1 MSGGT
6 VLIRLQNLAWSA
18 NASDI
23 RRFFNGLAIPEG
35 GVHIVGGDR
44 GDAFVTFTSD
54 ETARLAL
61 LLDGQELC
69 GQTLK
74 LFVSSNA
81 EMQHVVQQVRLAA
94 VAPAEEPQPPTTPT
108 PPPLREQ
115 PNQGLFE
122 HSAGYRGRGYGR
134 ADQRPYPRERFYPE
148 ADARQHTGGS
158 RYFPAD
164 TAVAAYENDAAA
176 AAVPPEKRQRLD
188 RGEGYYREGGDG
200 YGRNGGRGGGRG
212 GYEPTAYGRRI
223 YADQQQPQSRYPMH
237 HQQTWPQQR
246 HSNGAESEFT
256 DRQQY
261 RQPYQQHPH
270 HQRYGEDNG
279 GNYDSGYGSSRRWAS
294 NPSRTDEENYRYSR
308 GGDWNEQHN
317 SGWDNAQ
324 QMEGGEGRSG
334 GGPAS
339 DAAAAAAASALNA
352 YSNIYS
358 GGEDNPPST
367 SLAAAYSSSRDP
379 RLAGRNQREPVDST
393 ARGPVEA
400 AAAIESEDRSS
411 FYNEHRD
418 PRFKGELYN
427 AEARSR
433 PADEAKQP
441 QPQLPLGSAS
451 SSGRSRERDYKAE
464 EEGYVFYKDRG
475 QQQQRGGRYA
485 GGRGGSHHSR
495 PYDDTAAA
503 EFGDSGGRRGRQSYD
518 NYEMGEEGGGP
529 RGGWRGR
536 GRGGRGGGGPSNGFP
551 APYSES
557 GGYRPKPWIADGSGG
572 SGPAGSSGFQL
583 LPQPPVGDDDSVAAA
598 FRQLCHP
605 GRPKSLLGPAPSGPP
620 PNWRSEAAQSP
631 AAAAAELPNQTSL
644 QPPPMPQL
652 PREALPDYTKGP
664 RDEHFIALAGLPLDA
679 DYSDACAAL
688 PGIRLAL
695 SDVKFETDALGRR
708 TGQAFVRLVEPA
720 DVLRAISQSVTDDSG
735 RVHVS
740 ASCEHEFRCANDP
753 DFTGDADDPDIGG
766 GSGGVE
772 FPPRPSPYYL
782 DCCLEVNGLPQPIV
796 AEDLLTVF
804 GDDRAIADM
813 SEDLHLDRSKDPNS
827 VTAYLRFDGFER
839 FAEATRSD
847 VTQLAP
853 CAYFVAISRLQ
864 FASYRAASLRCG
876 DAGAEEDDEDDE
888 EVDDQGR
895 PSKATDFRRPP
906 IGFQRQQPIGA
917 VVKQKNP
924 QWKKSKPDRA
934 LPSNK
939 TDEAC

>member
-115 PNQGLFE
+115 PNQGPFE

-176 AAVPPEKRQRLD
+176 AA
-188 RGEGYYREGGDG
+188 
-200 YGRNGGRGGGRG
+200 
-212 GYEPTAYGRRI
+212 
-223 YADQQQPQSRYPMH
+223 
-237 HQQTWPQQR
+237 
-246 HSNGAESEFT
+246 
-256 DRQQY
+256 
-261 RQPYQQHPH
+261 
-270 HQRYGEDNG
+270 
-279 GNYDSGYGSSRRWAS
+279 
-294 NPSRTDEENYRYSR
+294 
-308 GGDWNEQHN
+308 
-317 SGWDNAQ
+317 
-324 QMEGGEGRSG
+324 MEGGEGRSG

-664 RDEHFIALAGLPLDA
+664 RDEHFIALAGLPLDP